1 MNIPEK
7 MNNKKLKNSIETFDL
22 FVVHWFIELEF
33 DNILE
38 HSVHAVYVLR
48 PKTKAMKEISRK
60 CAAKTTKNVFTFSFT

>member
-22 FVVHWFIELEF
+22 FVVHWFMELEF

-48 PKTKAMKEISRK
+48 PKTKAMKK
-60 CAAKTTKNVFTFSFT
+60 H